1 MVNGMGTGFAGGGNG
16 RGPLGW
22 IRRHWGDHAP
32 VVTIA
37 ITLICIVAWVI
48 QMALYLLA
56 PLRYQRLLL
65 GYWAFVPITAIH
77 EPWMFVTNIFLHATN
92 VSHILF
98 NMITL
103 WVVGP
108 VLENL
113 IGHGRFLALYLI
125 SGLGGD
131 LGLMVYAVLAPNGW
145 GTSAIGAS
153 GALFGL
159 FAAILVVYR
168 RLGIDIVSMVVWMAI
183 NFCMPLFV
191 SGIAWQDHVGGF
203 IVGGLFMLALL
214 HMGRPGSRVHGLLSW
229 LLPTLIFLAALVL
242 LALGCNMANP
252 MR

>member
-1 MVNGMGTGFAGGGNG
+1 MVNGMSTGFAGGGNG

-22 IRRHWGDHAP
+22 IRRRWGDQAP
-32 VVTIA
+32 VVTMA
-37 ITLICIVAWVI
+37 ITVICLAVWVI

-56 PLRYQRLLL
+56 PFHYQRLLL
-65 GYWAFVPITAIH
+65 EYWAFVPIVAIH
-77 EPWMFVTNIFLHATN
+77 EPWMFVTSMFLHATN

-108 VLENL
+108 VLEKL
-113 IGHGRFLALYLI
+113 IGHGRFLALYMI

-131 LGLMVYAVLAPNGW
+131 LGLMVYAVLVPSGW

-168 RLGIDIVSMVVWMAI
+168 RLGIDIRSMVVWMVI

-191 SGIAWQDHVGGF
+191 PGIAWQDHVGGF
-203 IVGGLFMLALL
+203 LIGGLFMLVLL
-214 HMGRPGSRVHGLLSW
+214 RMGRPGSRLRGLLSW
-229 LLPTLIFLAALVL
+229 LLPTLIFLAVLVL
-242 LALGCNMANP
+242 LALACNTANP